1 MMIAKGRS
9 TVQRGSFRWAAH
21 VAELTGWGT
30 ALLLVA
36 VLTIADLKP
45 TTFNEAL
52 IVEGLLFLWLIA
64 YFRFLLPQR
73 AKWPWVTWLGVVVS
87 LAFAGA
93 VYGVLRGEVR
103 SVQLVFVPVI
113 AATGL
118 LGGLTPTLAAMTI
131 SVASYLTIASITG
144 PMPDAIAIALNCG
157 IFLLSGSVAGLL
169 GSELRSHYK
178 GEQEEHRLATAVRH
192 RLLAVLDAVDEA
204 IVFRTREGVV
214 RVVNKRAGDLLQVEP
229 DEYLGGPVV
238 ELLRTVARKT
248 EDPEGFM
255 ETFQQLRDDPLAE
268 LRVHIEQ
275 IIPERRQLRLYSGPA
290 TDDGGAL
297 VGRID
302 VYTDVTEAVERAT
315 QVEQLYEQARKTAE
329 SYQRGLLP
337 EGVPSLPRV
346 SLVAHYVAAAGRKA
360 VCGDFYDF
368 ISLPDGEVALV
379 LGDVVGIGPAAAND
393 AALARYSM
401 KSFAGMESDPGRLLE
416 RMNAHVYA
424 QARPERFV
432 RMLVAVLNPERA
444 MLEYSNAGHVPPV
457 VFRAR
462 TGEVEWLGEGGI
474 ALGAESDASYKSA
487 HIELEPGDTL
497 VLYTDGVTEAPR
509 MGRPFGQGHFMDIVK
524 DYGIGTPG
532 ELVQAIRRAVDAWVP
547 EGELRDDIALLVC
560 QVTPDTALGEQVR
573 ELVLPNEPSRIAEV
587 RQFVA
592 GFLSDL
598 RAPVDLSSE
607 VQLAV
612 GEAVANACRYGRSES
627 GRSEL
632 RVRCALDGPNVE
644 VTVADDGPGY
654 VPPPE
659 SYELP
664 DTFASGGR
672 GLFLMRAM
680 MDDVTVEAT
689 PEGTVVTLTKRVAGP
704 AAT

>member
-1 MMIAKGRS
+1 MIAKGRPAI
-9 TVQRGSFRWAAH
+9 QRGSFRWAAH

-30 ALLLVA
+30 ALLLVV
-36 VLTIADLKP
+36 VLGIADLQGP
-45 TTFNEAL
+45 VIRRAL
-52 IVEGLLFLWLIA
+52 VVEGLLFVWLA
-64 YFRFLLPQR
+64 VFFRVLLPQR
-73 AKWPWVTWLGVVVS
+73 AKRPWVTWAGVLGS
-87 LAFAGA
+87 LVAAGA
-93 VYGVLRGEVR
+93 VYAVLRGEVR

-113 AATGL
+113 VATGL
-118 LGGLTPTLAAMTI
+118 LGGLTPTLAATAL
-131 SVASYLTIASITG
+131 SVAGFLTIASITG
-144 PMPDAIAIALNCG
+144 PLPDAIALALNCG
-157 IFLLSGSVAGLL
+157 VFLLSGSVAGLL
-169 GSELRSHYK
+169 GSELRSHYQ

-204 IVFRTREGVV
+204 IVFRTSEGVV
-214 RVVNKRAGDLLQVEP
+214 RVVNRRAGELLQVDP
-229 DEYLGGPVV
+229 DEFLGGPAV
-238 ELLRTVARKT
+238 ELLRTLARKM

-255 ETFQQLRDDPLAE
+255 EEFQQLREDPRAE
-268 LRVHIEQ
+268 LRLRVEQ

-290 TDDGGAL
+290 TDDAGVL

-302 VYTDVTEAVERAT
+302 VYTDVTEAAERAH
-315 QVEQLYEQARKTAE
+315 QVEELYEQARKTAE

-337 EGVPSLPRV
+337 ENVPSLPRV

-368 ISLPDGEVALV
+368 ISMPDGKIALV
-379 LGDVVGIGPAAAND
+379 LGDVCGIGPAAAND
-393 AALARYSM
+393 AALARYSL
-401 KSFAGMESDPGRLLE
+401 KSFAGMESDPAQLLD

-444 MLEYSNAGHVPPV
+444 ILDYANAGHVPPV

-474 ALGAESDASYKSA
+474 ALGAESDAGYKSG

-509 MGRPFGQGHFMDIVK
+509 MGRPFGQGHFTDIVR
-524 DYGIGTPG
+524 DYGVGTPG

-560 QVTPDTALGEQVR
+560 QVTPDTALGEPVR
-573 ELVLPNEPSRIAEV
+573 ELVLPNEPSRISEV
-587 RQFVA
+587 RHFVA
-592 GFLSDL
+592 GFLTDL
-598 RAPVDLSSE
+598 RVPVELSSE

-612 GEAVANACRYGRSES
+612 GEAVANACRYGRSET

-644 VTVADDGPGY
+644 VVVADDGPGY
-654 VPPPE
+654 VPPAK

-680 MDDVTVEAT
+680 MDDVKVEAT
-689 PEGTVVTLTKRVAGP
+689 GDGTVVTLLKRVAGDR
-704 AAT
+704 AS

>member
-1 MMIAKGRS
+1 MISRS
-9 TVQRGSFRWAAH
+9 RPTWERGSFRWAAH

-30 ALLLVA
+30 AVLLLV
-36 VLTIADLKP
+36 VLAIADLEQA
-45 TTFNEAL
+45 TFQQAL
-52 IVEGLLFLWLIA
+52 VVEGLLFAWLIA
-64 YFRFLLPQR
+64 YFHRLLPQR
-73 AKWPWVTWLGVVVS
+73 GRWPWVTWAGMVGS
-87 LAFAGA
+87 LALAGA
-93 VYGVLRGEVR
+93 AYAILRGEVR

-118 LGGLTPTLAAMTI
+118 LGGLTPTVAAMVSST
-131 SVASYLTIASITG
+131 AAYLTIAALTG
-144 PMPDAIAIALNCG
+144 PMPDGIAITLNCG
-157 IFLLSGSVAGLL
+157 IYLLSGSVAGLL

-204 IVFRTREGVV
+204 IVFRTREGIV
-214 RVVNKRAGDLLQVEP
+214 RVVNRRAGELLQIDP

-238 ELLRTVARKT
+238 ELLRTIARKT
-248 EDPEGFM
+248 EDPEGYM

-268 LRVHIEQ
+268 LRVSIEQ

-302 VYTDVTEAVERAT
+302 VYTDITEAVARADEVER
-315 QVEQLYEQARKTAE
+315 LYEQARKTAE

-337 EGVPSLPRV
+337 EGTPTLPRV

-368 ISLPDGEVALV
+368 VSMPDGKVALV

-393 AALARYSM
+393 AALARYSF
-401 KSFAGMESDPGRLLE
+401 KSFAGMETDPGRLLE

-444 MLEYSNAGHVPPV
+444 VLEYANAGHVPPV
-457 VFRAR
+457 VFRAK
-462 TGEVEWLGEGGI
+462 TGDVEWLGEGGI
-474 ALGAESDASYKSA
+474 ALGAENDASYKSA

-532 ELVQAIRRAVDAWVP
+532 ELVQAIRRAVDSWVP

-560 QVTPDTALGEQVR
+560 QVTPDTALGEPVR
-573 ELVLPNEPSRIAEV
+573 ELVLPNEASRISEM
-587 RQFVA
+587 RHFVGA
-592 GFLSDL
+592 FLADL
-598 RAPVDLSSE
+598 RVAVDVSSE

-612 GEAVANACRYGRSES
+612 GEAVANACRHGRSET

-632 RVRCALDGPNVE
+632 RVRCALDGPNLV

-654 VPPPE
+654 APPPS

-672 GLFLMRAM
+672 GLFLMKAM
-680 MDDVTVEAT
+680 MDDVAVEAS
-689 PEGTVVTLTKRVAGP
+689 PEGTVVTLMKRLSRPGA
-704 AAT
+704 

>member
-1 MMIAKGRS
+1 MIAKGRPAI
-9 TVQRGSFRWAAH
+9 QRGSFRWAAH

-30 ALLLVA
+30 ALLLVV
-36 VLTIADLKP
+36 VLGIADLSAS
-45 TTFNEAL
+45 TIRAAIVVEAL
-52 IVEGLLFLWLIA
+52 LFVWLA
-64 YFRFLLPQR
+64 AFFRVLLPQR
-73 AKWPWVTWLGVVVS
+73 AKRPWIPWAGVIGS

-93 VYGVLRGEVR
+93 AYAVLRGEVR
-103 SVQLVFVPVI
+103 SMQLVFVPVI

-118 LGGLTPTLAAMTI
+118 LGGIGPTLAATSLSI
-131 SVASYLTIASITG
+131 ASYLAIAAATG
-144 PMPDAIAIALNCG
+144 PLPNAIAIALNCG
-157 IFLLSGSVAGLL
+157 IFLLSGAVAGLL

-204 IVFRTREGVV
+204 IVFRTSEGVV
-214 RVVNKRAGDLLQVEP
+214 RVVNRRAGELLDVEP
-229 DEYLGGPVV
+229 DEYLGGPAV

-268 LRVHIEQ
+268 LRVRIEQ

-290 TDDGGAL
+290 TDDAGAL

-302 VYTDVTEAVERAT
+302 VYTDVTEAVERARE
-315 QVEQLYEQARKTAE
+315 VEELYEQARKTAE

-337 EGVPSLPRV
+337 EQVPTLPRV

-368 ISLPDGEVALV
+368 VSMPDGKVALV
-379 LGDVVGIGPAAAND
+379 LGDVCGVGPAAAND
-393 AALARYSM
+393 AALARYSL
-401 KSFAGMESDPGRLLE
+401 KSFAGMETDPARLLDQ
-416 RMNAHVYA
+416 MNAHVYA

-432 RMLVAVLNPERA
+432 RMLIAVLNPERA
-444 MLEYSNAGHVPPV
+444 VLEYANAGHVPPV
-457 VFRAR
+457 VFRSQ
-462 TGEVEWLGEGGI
+462 TGEVEWLEEGGI
-474 ALGAESDASYKSA
+474 ALGAESDSTYKA
-487 HIELEPGDTL
+487 GHIELEPGDTL

-509 MGRPFGQGHFMDIVK
+509 MGRPFGQGHFMDIVR
-524 DYGIGTPG
+524 DYGVGTPG

-560 QVTPDTALGEQVR
+560 QVTPDTALGEPVR
-573 ELVLPNEPSRIAEV
+573 ELVLPNEPSRISEV
-587 RQFVA
+587 RHFVA
-592 GFLSDL
+592 AFLADL
-598 RAPVDLSSE
+598 RAPVELSSE

-612 GEAVANACRYGRSES
+612 GEAVANACRYGRPPS

-632 RVRCALDGPNVE
+632 RVRCALDGRNIEIV
-644 VTVADDGPGY
+644 VADDGPGY
-654 VPPPE
+654 VPPPG

-672 GLFLMRAM
+672 GLFLMKAM
-680 MDDVTVEAT
+680 MDDVKVEASDD
-689 PEGTVVTLTKRVAGP
+689 GTVVTLVKRLGAP
-704 AAT
+704 WNN

>member
-1 MMIAKGRS
+1 MIGKDRS

-30 ALLLVA
+30 ALLLVV
-36 VLTIADLKP
+36 VLSIADLKP
-45 TTFNEAL
+45 GTFNQAL
-52 IVEGLLFLWLIA
+52 IIEGLLFVWLVT
-64 YFRFLLPQR
+64 YFRVLLPQR
-73 AKWPWVTWLGVVVS
+73 TSRRWVTWLGVFGS

-93 VYGVLRGEVR
+93 IYAVLRGEVR

-118 LGGLTPTLAAMTI
+118 IGGLTPTLAAMVLGTG
-131 SVASYLTIASITG
+131 AYLAIAAATG
-144 PMPDAIAIALNCG
+144 PLPDAIAIALNSG

-169 GSELRSHYK
+169 GSELRSHYI

-204 IVFRTREGVV
+204 IVFRTKEGVV
-214 RVVNKRAGDLLQVEP
+214 RVVNRRGGEILQIDP

-238 ELLRTVARKT
+238 ELLRTIARKT
-248 EDPEGFM
+248 EDPEGYM

-268 LRVHIEQ
+268 LRVQIEQ

-290 TDDGGAL
+290 TDDAGAL

-302 VYTDVTEAVERAT
+302 VYTDITEAVERAQ

-337 EGVPSLPRV
+337 ESVPSLPRV
-346 SLVAHYVAAAGRKA
+346 SLVAHYIAAAGRKA

-368 ISLPDGEVALV
+368 VPMADGKIALV

-393 AALARYSM
+393 AALARYSL
-401 KSFAGMESDPGRLLE
+401 KSFAGMESDPARLLD

-424 QARPERFV
+424 QGRPERFV

-444 MLEYSNAGHVPPV
+444 TLDYANAGHVPPV
-457 VFRAR
+457 VFRTR
-462 TGEVEWLGEGGI
+462 SGEVEWLGEGGI
-474 ALGAESDASYKSA
+474 VLGAEGDASYKA
-487 HIELEPGDTL
+487 GHIDLEPGDTL

-524 DYGIGTPG
+524 DYGVGTPG
-532 ELVQAIRRAVDAWVP
+532 ELVQALRRAVDAWVP

-560 QVTPDTALGEQVR
+560 QVTPDTALGEPVR
-573 ELVLPNEPSRIAEV
+573 ELVLPNEPSRISDV

-592 GFLSDL
+592 AFLADL
-598 RAPVDLSSE
+598 RTPVEVSSE

-612 GEAVANACRYGRSES
+612 GEAVANACRHGRSET

-632 RVRCALDGPNVE
+632 RVRCALDGPDIE

-654 VPPPE
+654 VPPPR

-672 GLFLMRAM
+672 GLFLMQAM

-689 PEGTVVTLTKRVAGP
+689 PEGTVVTLRKKVAGP
-704 AAT
+704 PVVT